1 MRGQRFV
8 RDKQRRGQNTRG
20 QDLENQATPQAV
32 KESRGDQWYL
42 PPKKTRL
49 VLWSAALVVCVVVV
63 AVAFTAAHFASHVN
77 VD

>member
-8 RDKQRRGQNTRG
+8 RDEQRRVQNTRG
-20 QDLENQATPQAV
+20 QDLEKQATPQAV
-32 KESRGDQWYL
+32 KERKVDKGYL
-42 PPKKTRL
+42 PPGTTRL

-77 VD
+77 VG